1 VFLPITQASLG
12 IPESSLS
19 SRMTEGL
26 LTVDDDNCNLPSY
39 YAMVEAIA
47 FVSSIALGSCV
58 AATLQVA
65 TADRLAWLAFPFYA
79 NAEAK
84 MEIEAG
90 ITIETF
96 VLVAKAHPKNL
107 STGDADVEKGRAP
120 KPEGSIQRN
129 VCQSWTRRAW
139 SFVKYLLLDH
149 MNGSVGKDRVK
160 VAVFMFAFSSCLYGI
175 AFVFSLQ
182 AQILLT

>member
-1 VFLPITQASLG
+1 
-12 IPESSLS
+12 
-19 SRMTEGL
+19 
-26 LTVDDDNCNLPSY
+26 VDDDNCNLPSY

-58 AATLQVA
+58 AATLQVT
-65 TADRLAWLAFPFYA
+65 TADRLAWLSSPFYA

-84 MEIEAG
+84 KMGIEAG
-90 ITIETF
+90 TTIETF
-96 VLVAKAHPKNL
+96 VLVTKAHPKNL

-120 KPEGSIQRN
+120 KPEGSMQRN